1 MATISLCM
9 IVKDEEKVLARCLDS
24 VKAAMDEII
33 IVDTGSTD
41 NTKEIAARYTD
52 LVYDFAW
59 VDDFSAAR
67 NASFARARMEFAMW
81 LDADDVLLSEDLDD
95 LLQLKTQLDDLEADV
110 VMLPYHTGVDET
122 GAPLCRFFR
131 ERIIRTSIPFSW
143 KGRVHEAIQHQGRSI
158 RLEKPAVTHRS
169 IKTVYMDRNLR
180 IYQAQAAGGEPFT
193 PRDSFYYG
201 RELYYHKHY
210 QQAIKVLEDFL
221 RSGRGWVEN
230 NVEACKILSYC
241 YEGLGD
247 TMGAFGAL
255 TASFFFTPPRAEIC
269 CELGRLF
276 IKLKRYQNAIFWYE
290 LALTCK
296 PADREGA
303 FMNQDC
309 YGYLPCIQLCVCY
322 DALGDHITAEAYNRK
337 AGIYKPNAAAYQ
349 YNLAYF
355 AKMAQHQE
363 NSPCI

>member
-9 IVKDEEKVLARCLDS
+9 IVRNEEAVLARCLDS
-24 VKAAMDEII
+24 VKAAVDEIV

-41 NTKEIAARYTD
+41 ATKEIAARYTGRI
-52 LVYDFAW
+52 YDFAW
-59 VDDFSAAR
+59 IDDFSAAR
-67 NASFARARMEFAMW
+67 NASFAKARMEFTMW
-81 LDADDVLLSEDLDD
+81 LDADDVLLP
-95 LLQLKTQLDDLEADV
+95 QDLEELLRLKARLDTLDADM

-131 ERIIRTSIPFSW
+131 ERIVRTCIPFAW
-143 KGRVHEAIQHQGRSI
+143 KGRVHEAIQHQGRSV

-169 IKTVYMDRNLR
+169 IKTVYPERNLK
-180 IYQAQAAGGEPFT
+180 IYQAQAAAGEPFS

-210 QQAIKVLEDFL
+210 QEAVRVLEDFL

-241 YEGLGD
+241 YDGLED
-247 TMGAFGAL
+247 DMGVFGAL
-255 TASFFFTPPRAEIC
+255 TASFFFAPPRAEAC

-276 IKLKRYQNAIFWYE
+276 SKLGRYQNAIFWYE
-290 LALTCK
+290 LALSCT
-296 PADREGA
+296 PADQEGA
-303 FMNQDC
+303 FTNQDC

-322 DALGDHITAEAYNRK
+322 DALGDHATAEAYNRRAGSYKDTK
-337 AGIYKPNAAAYQ
+337 AYRH
-349 YNLAYF
+349 NLAYF
-355 AKMAQHQE
+355 AALAQHQE
-363 NSPCI
+363 KPPCI